1 MRRALES
8 LSLSPSASAAT
19 TAAAVASELSE
30 TKLRRL
36 YDDLLAQGFAA
47 ADVEASL
54 TAVVRAP
61 WSSRVVPADEAV
73 SITAAL
79 DWLCFELPTERL
91 PRRYQGG
98 VRAAAAVPGSAA
110 AAVEVVHA
118 PRTTRTTTKADATPP
133 PTLTPPSR
141 RQVARAAA
149 ARRAAEDEARAEA
162 EAAAARLRD
171 GEWIVRQYEDDDDSG
186 GLERPRQPRGF
197 RLTPEIERRARV
209 RRRRRA
215 FETNPEKHI
224 ATMRARETRHARTR
238 RWERRAGIRRDNA
251 PPATRFATSRRSGSR
266 LRLSVDD
273 LDVSTL
279 PREHRPPRRRA
290 IEATNAAERHRRL
303 DVDTPRD
310 GIRRESGPERGPA
323 LAPAPA
329 RASSSDS
336 DDGVSI

>member
-1 MRRALES
+1 MSAQSEARVRRALES

-118 PRTTRTTTKADATPP
+118 PADDSDDDEGGRDAAADADAA
-133 PTLTPPSR
+133 R
-141 RQVARAAA
+141 AADEAARAAA

-162 EAAAARLRD
+162 EAAAAR
-171 GEWIVRQYEDDDDSG
+171 
-186 GLERPRQPRGF
+186 
-197 RLTPEIERRARV
+197 
-209 RRRRRA
+209 
-215 FETNPEKHI
+215 
-224 ATMRARETRHARTR
+224 AREPRVDRATVRGR
-238 RWERRAGIRRDNA
+238 R
-251 PPATRFATSRRSGSR
+251 
-266 LRLSVDD
+266 
-273 LDVSTL
+273 
-279 PREHRPPRRRA
+279 
-290 IEATNAAERHRRL
+290 
-303 DVDTPRD
+303 
-310 GIRRESGPERGPA
+310 
-323 LAPAPA
+323 
-329 RASSSDS
+329 
-336 DDGVSI
+336 